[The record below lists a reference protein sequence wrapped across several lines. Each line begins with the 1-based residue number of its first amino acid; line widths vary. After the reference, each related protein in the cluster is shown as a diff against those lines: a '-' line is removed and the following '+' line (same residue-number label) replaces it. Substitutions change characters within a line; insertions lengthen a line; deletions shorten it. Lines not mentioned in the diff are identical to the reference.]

1 MAIEAVKEYF
11 SKFGIADK
19 VQEFDVS
26 SATVELAAEAL
37 SCEPARIAKT
47 LSFDLAG
54 ETILVVTAGDMRI
67 AGPKFKAEFH
77 SKPKMLEVSEVE
89 QRIGHAVGGVCPFAL
104 KEGVKVYLDV
114 SMKRFSTIFPACG
127 SSNSAIELTI
137 PELEK
142 YSSFESWVDVCKP
155 IQ

>member
-37 SCEPARIAKT
+37 SCELARIAKT

-127 SSNSAIELTI
+127 SSNSAIELT
-137 PELEK
+137 PDELEK
-142 YSSFESWVDVCKP
+142 YSGSVGWVDVCK
-155 IQ
+155 